1 MNLYLLRHGEA
12 EPRHY
17 DDSLRA
23 LTSHGKQEVINVA
36 KQFAKQDIA
45 LTACFHSPYTRT
57 TQTCALFLAES
68 ASTVKSEPLML
79 LTPNHRAVQVLAFL
93 RSLQSEHVLLVTH
106 NPLVS
111 ELLAVLTDTDIE
123 MMHIFSTSELNA
135 VHCQAC
141 VEGGGM
147 LSFGLQAQV

>member
-36 KQFAKQDIA
+36 RQFAKHNIT
-45 LTACFHSPYTRT
+45 LTSCFHSPYTRT

-68 ASTVKSEPLML
+68 GIAIKAEPLSL
-79 LTPNHRAVQVLAFL
+79 LTPNHRALQVLAFL
-93 RSLQSEHVLLVTH
+93 RTMQSEHVLLVTH

-111 ELLAVLTDTDIE
+111 ELLAVLTDTE
-123 MMHIFSTSELNA
+123 VETMHIFSTSELDA
-135 VHCQAC
+135 VECQAC
-141 VEGGGM
+141 TAGGGVV
-147 LSFGLQAQV
+147 SFRLMAQV